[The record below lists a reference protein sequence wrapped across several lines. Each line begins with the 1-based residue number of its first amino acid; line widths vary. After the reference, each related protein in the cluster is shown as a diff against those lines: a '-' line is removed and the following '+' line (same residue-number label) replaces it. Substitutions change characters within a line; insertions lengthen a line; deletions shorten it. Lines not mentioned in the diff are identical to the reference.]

1 MPVVDPERP
10 DAVAAA
16 ALDPEPGAEEHPSAP
31 ARGGEAGGAA
41 AAIGALPSLATLFPF
56 PLDGFQL
63 EAIDALN
70 QGHSV
75 VVSAPT
81 GSGKTLVGEYA
92 IHRALAHGQRVL
104 YTTPLKALSNQKLRD
119 FRACFGNRQVGL
131 LTGDLSINREAPI
144 LVMTTEIFRNM
155 LYAEIDHPEDDP
167 LADVEAVVLDECH
180 YMNDSQRGTVW
191 EESIIHCPPAIQLV
205 ALSAT
210 VANADQLT
218 DWLERV
224 HGPTRLVLSDHRP
237 VPLAFSFC
245 SAKGLHP
252 LLNEAGTGLHPNAR
266 VWRPPKTT
274 RRKGPKPA
282 RPPQPEAPPI
292 GFVVAQLAERQML
305 PAIYFIFSRRGC
317 DRALRDLGS
326 VCLVSAEEQARIRA
340 RLDAFVL
347 ATPEAVREGGHAE
360 ALLRGIA
367 AHHAGVLPAWKELIE
382 ELFQQGL
389 IKVVFATETLAAG
402 INMPAR
408 TTVIAALSK
417 RTERGHRPLMG
428 SEFLQMAGRAGRR
441 GLDTQGY
448 VVTVQSRFEGV
459 REAGQLALAPADPL
473 VSQFTPSYGMVL
485 NLLQRYELAKAR
497 ELVERSF
504 GRYLASLDLAE
515 DERRIAELAAQLE
528 VLSRGGDEVPWED
541 LEDYEKCRGRLR
553 EERRLLRILQQQ
565 AEETVAHELTL
576 ALQFASE
583 GTLVSLRSPQLR
595 SRVTPAV
602 IVAKQPGPGQF
613 PLLLCLSEENVW
625 VLVPCSAVVALHA
638 ELACLQ
644 VNRLQMPLLH
654 QAGELRHGEEGSAGL
669 ALAVA
674 SLARR
679 HDMHTP
685 RCDLQEEV
693 CRQAELVQ
701 TIEAELEAHPA
712 HRRADR
718 RPLRQ
723 QRRRMEELQLE
734 LEERRRLL
742 HHRSHRHWETVLELI
757 EVLRFFGAL
766 AGEEGLEPT
775 EVGRSVAALRGDNEL
790 WLGLALMS
798 GHLDGLDP
806 AELAAVLEAIS
817 TEVNRP
823 DLWCAW
829 PPPPAVEEALHD
841 LRGLRR
847 ELQRQQERRGLV
859 VPIWW
864 EPELTGLVHAWAKG
878 VGWSELIA
886 ATSLDEGDVVRVLR
900 RTVDLLA
907 QVPYAEAV
915 SEQLRSRARKALRAI
930 NRFPVCEIEDL
941 LAAGTAAAA
950 AAATAE
956 PPAVLTPPGSAPP
969 PAVAL
974 PDPPP
979 PSPPLMPAPGPPA
992 ELPG

>member
-1 MPVVDPERP
+1 MPERIT
-10 DAVAAA
+10 
-16 ALDPEPGAEEHPSAP
+16 PGSVPP
-31 ARGGEAGGAA
+31 LGQ
-41 AAIGALPSLATLFPF
+41 LFPF
-56 PLDGFQL
+56 PLDSFQL

-92 IHRALAHGQRVL
+92 IHRALAHGRRVF

-119 FRACFGNRQVGL
+119 FRQQFGAERVGL
-131 LTGDLSINREAPI
+131 LTGDLSVNREASI
-144 LVMTTEIFRNM
+144 VVMTTEIFRNM
-155 LYAEIDHPEDDP
+155 LYAEIDHPDEDP
-167 LADVEAVVLDECH
+167 LVDVEAVVLDECH

-191 EESIIHCPPAIQLV
+191 EESIIHCPSTIQMV

-210 VANADQLT
+210 VANAGQLT

-224 HGPTRLVLSDHRP
+224 HGPTRLILSDHRP

-252 LLNEAGTGLHPNAR
+252 LLNEAGTGLHPNCKA
-266 VWRPPKTT
+266 WRPPKTT
-274 RRKGPKPA
+274 RRKGPKEP

-292 GFVVAQLAERQML
+292 GFVVAQMAERQML

-317 DRALRDLGS
+317 DKALRDLGKL
-326 VCLVSAEEQARIRA
+326 CLVDAQEQARIQA
-340 RLDAFVL
+340 RLQAFTQ

-441 GLDTQGY
+441 GLDSQGY

-459 REAGQLALAPADPL
+459 REAGQLATSPADPL

-485 NLLQRYELAKAR
+485 NLLQRYDLAKAR

-515 DERRIAELAAQLE
+515 DEARIAALSQELDQLA
-528 VLSRGGDEVPWED
+528 VDGGEVPWESF
-541 LEDYEKCRGRLR
+541 EDYEKRRGRLR
-553 EERRLLRILQQQ
+553 EDRRLLRTLQQQ

-583 GTLVSLRSPQLR
+583 GTLVSLKCPQLR

-602 IVAKQPGPGQF
+602 IVAKVPGPGQF
-613 PLLLCLSEENVW
+613 PLLLCLTEENVW
-625 VLVPCSAVVALHA
+625 ILVPCNAVVALHA

-644 VNRLQMPLLH
+644 VAQLDPPQLH
-654 QAGELRHGEEGSAGL
+654 HAGELRHGDGASGGL

-679 HDMHTP
+679 HDMYTP
-685 RCDLQEEV
+685 RYDLQGEV
-693 CRQAELVQ
+693 QQQAELVRSL
-701 TIEAELEAHPA
+701 ELDLENHPA
-712 HRRADR
+712 HRWGDR
-718 RPLRQ
+718 RHLKKH
-723 QRRRMEELQLE
+723 RRRMEELQLE
-734 LEERRRLL
+734 IEERRRVL
-742 HHRSHRHWETVLELI
+742 HHRSHRHWDTVLELI
-757 EVLRFFGAL
+757 EILRFFGAL
-766 AGEEGLEPT
+766 DGEDGLQPT

-798 GHLDGLDP
+798 GHLDDLDP
-806 AELAAVLEAIS
+806 AALAAVLEAIS

-829 PPPPAVEEALHD
+829 PPPPLVEEALHD

-847 ELQRQQERRGLV
+847 ELGRQQERRGLAI
-859 VPIWW
+859 PIWW
-864 EPELTGLVHAWAKG
+864 EPELTGLVHAWASG
-878 VGWSELIA
+878 ARWSELIA
-886 ATSLDEGDVVRVLR
+886 ATSLDEGDVVRLLR
-900 RTVDLLA
+900 RTVDLLS

-915 SEQLRSRARKALRAI
+915 SEQLRGNARRALRAI

-941 LAAGTAAAA
+941 LAPAAGSS
-950 AAATAE
+950 
-956 PPAVLTPPGSAPP
+956 GSADG
-969 PAVAL
+969 AA
-974 PDPPP
+974 
-979 PSPPLMPAPGPPA
+979 PAPGSTAA
-992 ELPG
+992 EPLNPLA

>member
-1 MPVVDPERP
+1 MSASTSGGSAAVDPASGPAHASIGSGEVP
-10 DAVAAA
+10 
-16 ALDPEPGAEEHPSAP
+16 ALAE
-31 ARGGEAGGAA
+31 
-41 AAIGALPSLATLFPF
+41 LFPF

-92 IHRALAHGQRVL
+92 IHRALAHGRKVF

-119 FRACFGNRQVGL
+119 FRDQFGADQVGL
-131 LTGDLSINREAPI
+131 LTGDLSLNREARI
-144 LVMTTEIFRNM
+144 VVMTTEIFRNM
-155 LYAEIDHPEDDP
+155 LYAEIDREADDP
-167 LADVEAVVLDECH
+167 LHDVEAVVLDECH

-210 VANADQLT
+210 VANAGQLT
-218 DWLERV
+218 DWIERV

-252 LLNEAGTGLHPNAR
+252 LLNDEGTGLHPNCK

-274 RRKGPKPA
+274 RRKGPKEP

-292 GFVVAQLAERQML
+292 GFVVAQMADRQML

-317 DRALRDLGS
+317 DKGVRDLGR
-326 VCLVSAEEQARIRA
+326 VCLVSAEEQARIRT
-340 RLDAFVL
+340 RLDAFVA
-347 ATPEAVREGGHAE
+347 ATPEAVREGHAD

-408 TTVIAALSK
+408 TTVISSLSK

-441 GLDTQGY
+441 GLDSQGY

-459 REAGQLALAPADPL
+459 REAGQLATAPADPL

-485 NLLQRYELAKAR
+485 NLLQRYDLAKAK

-504 GRYLASLDLAE
+504 GRYLATLDLAD
-515 DERRIAELAAQLE
+515 DESQIAELSAQLAALE
-528 VLSRGGDEVPWED
+528 SSGGDVPWEEF
-541 LEDYEKCRGRLR
+541 EDYEKQRGRLR
-553 EERRLLRILQQQ
+553 EERRLQRILQQQ
-565 AEETVAHELTL
+565 AEETLAHELTL

-583 GTLVSLRSPQLR
+583 GTLVSVKAPQLR
-595 SRVTPAV
+595 GRVTPAV
-602 IVAKQPGPGQF
+602 VVEKVSGPGQF
-613 PLLLCLSEENVW
+613 PLLLCLTEDNLW
-625 VLVPCSAVVALHA
+625 ILLACSAVVSLHA
-638 ELACLQ
+638 ELSCLQ
-644 VNRLQMPLLH
+644 VDRVRAPELH
-654 QAGELRHGEEGSAGL
+654 HAGELRHGDQESGGL

-685 RCDLQEEV
+685 RYDLAAEV
-693 CRQAELVQ
+693 QAQGLKVREL
-701 TIEAELEAHPA
+701 EAELELHPA
-712 HRRADR
+712 HRWGDR
-718 RPLRQ
+718 KHLKKH
-723 QRRRMEELQLE
+723 RRRVEELEAE
-734 LEERRRLL
+734 LQERQRLL
-742 HHRSHRHWETVLELI
+742 HFRANRHWDTFLQLI
-757 EVLRFFGAL
+757 EILRFFGGL
-766 AGEEGLEPT
+766 AGDDGLQPT

-847 ELQRQQERRGLV
+847 ELQRQQERRSVV

-864 EPELTGLVHAWAKG
+864 EPELTALVHAWACG
-878 VGWSELIA
+878 APWGEVIA
-886 ATSLDEGDVVRVLR
+886 ATSLDEGDVVRLLR

-907 QVPYAEAV
+907 QIPYVEAI
-915 SEQLRSRARKALRAI
+915 SEELRGKARQALKAI

-941 LAAGTAAAA
+941 L
-950 AAATAE
+950 
-956 PPAVLTPPGSAPP
+956 PSAPLD
-969 PAVAL
+969 PATERAGL
-974 PDPPP
+974 APAPATPDPDSQPAASASEP
-979 PSPPLMPAPGPPA
+979 PSPPATAAGQGDPATPA
-992 ELPG
+992 